1 MTPRVLHRLAAAAV
15 LLAVS
20 GTLSDTS
27 GQPESV
33 PDDLVI
39 KLERTRCFGGC
50 PVYSVT
56 IDAKGNVTY
65 EGRWFVHVEGRVTDR
80 IPVSRVAALLATAKR
95 IGFFELRDQYLTRK
109 NPDGSETRVTDLP
122 TTFVTITSEGRTK
135 RVEDYFGA
143 PESLQELEQ
152 QIDDAAVTKRWVRP
166 EERVPSEF

>member
-1 MTPRVLHRLAAAAV
+1 MTPRVLHRLAAVAI

-20 GTLSDTS
+20 GTPS
-27 GQPESV
+27 GVDAQSEGV

-39 KLERTRCFGGC
+39 TLERTRCFGAC

-65 EGRWFVHVEGRVTDR
+65 EGRRFVHVEGRATDR
-80 IPVSRVAALLATAKR
+80 IPVARVAALLATARR
-95 IGFFELRDQYLTRK
+95 IGFFDLRDQYLTRK

-143 PESLQELEQ
+143 PESLQEFEQ
-152 QIDDAAVTKRWVRP
+152 QIDDAAGTKRWIRP
-166 EERVPSEF
+166 EDRVPSGS